1 MASQGEPGVGGG
13 ASLLG
18 TPRDVL
24 RKALEVAYVS
34 LYKGSVR
41 GTWREGTYTEDSE
54 RHVLGGSGIVAFV
67 CIVAQ

>member
-1 MASQGEPGVGGG
+1 M
-13 ASLLG
+13 G

-54 RHVLGGSGIVAFV
+54 RHVILVEGSGIGAFV
-67 CIVAQ
+67 CIVSK